1 MSESHGRGGRV
12 HFARVPI
19 ATRELL
25 TASGHP
31 VLRAV
36 FSGDVTVEEAKRYHA
51 SIIPG
56 GPYEWHGHLVLGNV
70 AGISAEV
77 KKVLG
82 AVRPDPSNPVPVA
95 LVMDSALLRM
105 TASLV
110 MRLSGND
117 NNEAHKDEAS
127 ALAWLDERLT
137 VFHAKRALPMKKAT

>member
-1 MSESHGRGGRV
+1 M
-12 HFARVPI
+12 PI
-19 ATRELL
+19 ASAEITTR
-25 TASGHP
+25 SGHK

-36 FSGDVTVEEAKRYHA
+36 FSAEVNVDEARRYHA

-70 AGISAEV
+70 SGVSAEV

-82 AVRPDPSNPVPVA
+82 SVRPDPANPVPVA
-95 LVMDSALLRM
+95 LVFSSALTRM
-105 TASLV
+105 TANLV

-117 NNEAHKDEAS
+117 NNEAFSDEAS

-137 VFHAKRALPMKKAT
+137 VFHSKRVQPIKKAN